1 MKPLITEKMPTVAR
15 INVTPS
21 IDVALV
27 LVIILLIT
35 APMMSVSSMEIDLP
49 EAKTRSI
56 EDEVRVS
63 ITVDSNGRIA
73 VDEDEL
79 GHGALVRRRGGV
91 AQGLPAGRVPAG
103 HRRALALAARRGAT
117 STASTASTAAVAA
130 AAWYRC
136 PWLFFFTAEGV
147 HGGADPE

>member
-1 MKPLITEKMPTVAR
+1 MKPLITEKMPAVAR
-15 INVTPS
+15 INVTPI

-63 ITVDSNGRIA
+63 VTVDSNGRIA
-73 VDEDEL
+73 VDEDDVARNAFIGVLRQRIDNAKSDNILVVIRADAGTSYEFVHDIL
-79 GHGALVRRRGGV
+79 GEARSAGAKRIAIATRQRGKV
-91 AQGLPAGRVPAG
+91 DL
-103 HRRALALAARRGAT
+103 
-117 STASTASTAAVAA
+117 
-130 AAWYRC
+130 
-136 PWLFFFTAEGV
+136 
-147 HGGADPE
+147 

>member
-1 MKPLITEKMPTVAR
+1 MKPLITEKMPTMAR
-15 INVTPS
+15 INVTPI

-63 ITVDSNGRIA
+63 VTVDSNGRIA
-73 VDEDEL
+73 VDEDDIDRNALIGVLRQRIDNAKSDNILVVIRADAGTSYEFVHDIL
-79 GHGALVRRRGGV
+79 GEARSAGAKRIAIATRQRGKV
-91 AQGLPAGRVPAG
+91 DL
-103 HRRALALAARRGAT
+103 
-117 STASTASTAAVAA
+117 
-130 AAWYRC
+130 
-136 PWLFFFTAEGV
+136 
-147 HGGADPE
+147 

>member
-1 MKPLITEKMPTVAR
+1 MKPLITEKMPTMAR
-15 INVTPS
+15 INVTPI

-63 ITVDSNGRIA
+63 VTVDSNGRIA
-73 VDEDEL
+73 VDEDDVDRNALIGVLRQRIDNAKSDNILVVIRADAGTSYEFVHDIL
-79 GHGALVRRRGGV
+79 GEARSAGAKRIAIATRQRGKV
-91 AQGLPAGRVPAG
+91 DL
-103 HRRALALAARRGAT
+103 
-117 STASTASTAAVAA
+117 
-130 AAWYRC
+130 
-136 PWLFFFTAEGV
+136 
-147 HGGADPE
+147 

>member
-1 MKPLITEKMPTVAR
+1 MKPLITEKMPTMAR
-15 INVTPS
+15 INVTPI

-63 ITVDSNGRIA
+63 VTVDSNGRIA
-73 VDEDEL
+73 VDEDDVDRNALIGVLRQRIDNAKSDNILVVIRADSGTSYEFVHDIL
-79 GHGALVRRRGGV
+79 GEARSAGAKRIAIATRQRGKV
-91 AQGLPAGRVPAG
+91 DL
-103 HRRALALAARRGAT
+103 
-117 STASTASTAAVAA
+117 
-130 AAWYRC
+130 
-136 PWLFFFTAEGV
+136 
-147 HGGADPE
+147 

>member
-15 INVTPS
+15 INVTPI

-73 VDEDEL
+73 VDEDDVDRKALIGVLRQRIDGTRSDNILVVIRADAGTSYEFVHEIL
-79 GHGALVRRRGGV
+79 GEARSAGAKRIAIATRQRGKV
-91 AQGLPAGRVPAG
+91 DL
-103 HRRALALAARRGAT
+103 
-117 STASTASTAAVAA
+117 
-130 AAWYRC
+130 
-136 PWLFFFTAEGV
+136 
-147 HGGADPE
+147 

>member
-1 MKPLITEKMPTVAR
+1 MKPLMTEKMPTMAR
-15 INVTPS
+15 INVTPI

-63 ITVDSNGRIA
+63 VTVDSNGRIA
-73 VDEDEL
+73 VDEDDVDRNALIRVLRQRIDNAKSDNILVVIRADAGTSYEFVHDIL
-79 GHGALVRRRGGV
+79 GEARSAGAKRIAIATRQRGKV
-91 AQGLPAGRVPAG
+91 DL
-103 HRRALALAARRGAT
+103 
-117 STASTASTAAVAA
+117 
-130 AAWYRC
+130 
-136 PWLFFFTAEGV
+136 
-147 HGGADPE
+147 